1 MKKLRWIVPVLV
13 LAALTSTG
21 CFITSAQILTHFDL
35 PNPFTINASN
45 PADLFE
51 QVPVDLNELSD
62 YTDNKDK
69 LEGLTDL
76 AILGQFTNLTAQAG
90 TVSVYITPDL
100 DAPGAGSVP
109 SNAVLLWGPASIAAG
124 ETKTISWDESAAL
137 FHQEGK
143 DVVINETKGDGSLTL
158 YTTGGPAGVYNIR
171 VDEGVL
177 VLTLDAG
184 L

>member
-1 MKKLRWIVPVLV
+1 MNKLRWIVPLLV

-21 CFITSAQILTHFDL
+21 CFLTSAQILTHFDL
-35 PNPFTINASN
+35 PNPFTINAAN

-51 QVPVDLNELSD
+51 QVPVDLNTISD
-62 YTDNKDK
+62 YNDNKQDLK
-69 LEGLTDL
+69 GLTDL
-76 AILGQFTNLTAQAG
+76 ALLGTFTNLTAQAG
-90 TVSVYITPDL
+90 TVSVYISPNL
-100 DAPGAGSVP
+100 DGPQVGVP
-109 SNAVLLWGPASIAAG
+109 SNAVLLWGPESIGAS
-124 ETKTISWDESAAL
+124 ETKTISWNDSAAL
-137 FHQEGK
+137 FTKAGK
-143 DVVINETKGDGSLTL
+143 DMVIAETKGDGSFTL